1 MGRNT
6 PKCHILACSNT
17 HFFNFNLSL
26 FFLKYQGSDEAS
38 DCSHFNTEVPVL
50 QSTVVQAQIMSS
62 TCLATRSLEVTGTE
76 GSSGNSHRLD
86 GVNLVKSKSSSPSTA
101 NALWPLTSDLTVQK
115 FGFFFYWSN
124 CSANLIETNTLNHS
138 SEKTESEQLCWRFDV
153 TVAHYVVNETG
164 ICLSEEPGLMSQNID
179 GQFEK
184 IPSRKTVNN
193 MVEAPISVPRL
204 TVTIKIFYYSFV
216 KILGWKITR
225 ANTAFPGW
233 FREYLSILK

>member
-1 MGRNT
+1 MNEGSVNKTADCDLTSVSVVEFTEYPKQCKQYLIKLHEERPGLQCVGWLPNCPRGPHIIYSIMGRNT

-26 FFLKYQGSDEAS
+26 FFFKYQGSDEAS

-101 NALWPLTSDLTVQK
+101 NAL
-115 FGFFFYWSN
+115 
-124 CSANLIETNTLNHS
+124 
-138 SEKTESEQLCWRFDV
+138 
-153 TVAHYVVNETG
+153 
-164 ICLSEEPGLMSQNID
+164 
-179 GQFEK
+179 
-184 IPSRKTVNN
+184 
-193 MVEAPISVPRL
+193 
-204 TVTIKIFYYSFV
+204 
-216 KILGWKITR
+216 
-225 ANTAFPGW
+225 
-233 FREYLSILK
+233 